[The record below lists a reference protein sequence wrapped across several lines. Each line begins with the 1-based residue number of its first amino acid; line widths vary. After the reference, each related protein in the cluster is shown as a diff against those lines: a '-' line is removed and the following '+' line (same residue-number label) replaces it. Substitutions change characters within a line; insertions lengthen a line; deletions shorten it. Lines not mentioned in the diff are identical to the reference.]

1 MDGTSLSPSQRPR
14 PRGSRAALPGPIAER
29 SLRLRGRHSGPGG
42 PAHRVRGPDPYLERG
57 PQLPPNPSESEFLG
71 RVLHSF
77 PTVSSAPALDPHGPL
92 RSEGSSSPL
101 ASPRPSAPSSRARP
115 PHHQL
120 PGGPR
125 RGARLHPAG
134 PPPGPRWEAGGVS
147 RGWEPPGHW
156 RAVVASL
163 RRQRAR
169 SVGLAFP
176 APEPIPAVP
185 CARRRRVDS
194 LEAAQGAP
202 RDPRRDS
209 RGERSPWL
217 PLETRPDSPGE
228 PGMQPRAFSTPP
240 ATRMR
245 SAAQVC

>member
-1 MDGTSLSPSQRPR
+1 MA
-14 PRGSRAALPGPIAER
+14 RAARPIESAGLTPTW
-29 SLRLRGRHSGPGG
+29 SAGS
-42 PAHRVRGPDPYLERG
+42 
-57 PQLPPNPSESEFLG
+57 QLPPNPSESEFLG
-71 RVLHSF
+71 GVLHSF

-101 ASPRPSAPSSRARP
+101 ASPRPSAPSPRARP
-115 PHHQL
+115 PPHQL

-134 PPPGPRWEAGGVS
+134 PPPGPPWEAGGVS

-185 CARRRRVDS
+185 CARRRRARPPP
-194 LEAAQGAP
+194 AAVGPGPGLGVCGARRAGNGRPEVRGAGSAGSSSAVPARPCPCPRSRAARGAP
-202 RDPRRDS
+202 RRCRR
-209 RGERSPWL
+209 RQAR
-217 PLETRPDSPGE
+217 R
-228 PGMQPRAFSTPP
+228 
-240 ATRMR
+240 
-245 SAAQVC
+245 V